1 MSVALLVVGICGV
14 VLASLSLGWQA
25 ANYVLTGGR
34 VKVRLRVGGLGNGGW
49 SPRPRIASGRTGGN
63 LASQGFPQPIVA
75 VMVAN
80 VGRQPVTVA
89 RWGLRSGLGMSLYPA
104 ADSIGP
110 RLPHRLEVGES
121 ETWAVDLAP
130 VHAFIQ
136 ATRETLEK
144 PQPESGSPKSMFGGI
159 EARMAAQKDDIVGV
173 AELAASVVVPAA
185 QCGGVVWSGHGGS
198 VRGRGFDCSGLRV
211 ARWVADRCL
220 RASFCVARRC
230 SPSAFSLVTPHRC
243 WSAEVPGLHGMQEV
257 SGSSP
262 LSSTSRYIRSSRTRR
277 ASEPAS
283 GASRPL
289 CQSGCSSVLL
299 VQVRVLRRLVSDFL
313 RVPQLGLGC

>member
-1 MSVALLVVGICGV
+1 
-14 VLASLSLGWQA
+14 
-25 ANYVLTGGR
+25 
-34 VKVRLRVGGLGNGGW
+34 
-49 SPRPRIASGRTGGN
+49 
-63 LASQGFPQPIVA
+63 
-75 VMVAN
+75 
-80 VGRQPVTVA
+80 
-89 RWGLRSGLGMSLYPA
+89 MSLYPA

-110 RLPHRLEVGES
+110 RLPHRLKVGES

-136 ATRETLEK
+136 ATHETLEK

-159 EARMAAQKDDIVGV
+159 EARMAAQKDDIGV
-173 AELAASVVVPAA
+173 SPSWG
-185 QCGGVVWSGHGGS
+185 QCGRPGRAVWRSCLVWPWRIGS
-198 VRGRGFDCSGLRV
+198 VRARGFDCSGLRV

-262 LSSTSRYIRSSRTRR
+262 LSSTHVREIFRI
-277 ASEPAS
+277 AEQLLS
-283 GASRPL
+283 GAY
-289 CQSGCSSVLL
+289 SSK
-299 VQVRVLRRLVSDFL
+299 VQ
-313 RVPQLGLGC
+313 Q

>member
-1 MSVALLVVGICGV
+1 MVTAPPN
-14 VLASLSLGWQA
+14 SLR
-25 ANYVLTGGR
+25 ANWWETV
-34 VKVRLRVGGLGNGGW
+34 
-49 SPRPRIASGRTGGN
+49 
-63 LASQGFPQPIVA
+63 ASQGFPQPIVA

-198 VRGRGFDCSGLRV
+198 VRCGGG
-211 ARWVADRCL
+211 
-220 RASFCVARRC
+220 
-230 SPSAFSLVTPHRC
+230 
-243 WSAEVPGLHGMQEV
+243 
-257 SGSSP
+257 GS
-262 LSSTSRYIRSSRTRR
+262 I
-277 ASEPAS
+277 
-283 GASRPL
+283 
-289 CQSGCSSVLL
+289 VLAC
-299 VQVRVLRRLVSDFL
+299 
-313 RVPQLGLGC
+313 G